1 VNLQVFHL
9 EGETHNGRKAGQ
21 LRFTSSVAR
30 DSFAWTVLAS
40 VRPPRL
46 LVDLADQL
54 SDRMT
59 RMVDGRA
66 WLGGHVR
73 RMDFKNAG
81 FVMEKSAEKH
91 IERVKDR
98 LGRGRE

>member
-1 VNLQVFHL
+1 MFHL
-9 EGETHNGRKAGQ
+9 EGETHNGRKPGQ
-21 LRFTSSVAR
+21 LRFTSSAAR
-30 DSFAWTVLAS
+30 DSFTSTVLSA
-40 VRPPRL
+40 VRPPRSL
-46 LVDLADQL
+46 IDLADQL
-54 SDRMT
+54 SERMIG
-59 RMVDGRA
+59 MVDGRS

-73 RMDFKNAG
+73 RTDFQDAG